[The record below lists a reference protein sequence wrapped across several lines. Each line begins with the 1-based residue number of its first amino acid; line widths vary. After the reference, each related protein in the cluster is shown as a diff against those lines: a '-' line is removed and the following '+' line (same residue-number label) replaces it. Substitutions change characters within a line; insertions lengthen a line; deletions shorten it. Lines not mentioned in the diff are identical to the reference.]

1 MKKSKLS
8 LCMISCLLAVGSL
21 AGCDKVRSSSDG
33 VLLTYYVGGEK
44 HEIKADD
51 ILEEYYDD
59 SSKYQ
64 AIYDQIYSVIVR
76 NYFAKERTPGK
87 LYPTAPE
94 VPLGK
99 SQMDEINRNAEL
111 KVEDDKATAKTNA
124 KANKT
129 RYKKEFEAIWQE
141 KGVKSEKEL
150 LQKYVEDLQKET
162 FENNFYTYS
171 LEEIKSGNNGEPIS
185 VSTGVKDVDDF
196 VWNGYIN
203 DKLPYH
209 VSHVMVALSDSSDTN
224 YYNGT
229 ISETDAL
236 KLANMVDSLESSTKS
251 FASVAADS
259 DDTGSGEKG
268 GDLGIMD
275 FDTTFINE
283 FKLGVYAYES
293 IYKGTDLTITG
304 STEKEIIDMSFTNY
318 KELVED
324 TFGLAADELPTIDP
338 SVFDELREYADDEKA
353 LDGNSVIGGST
364 LVLPRNI
371 IYNQYLNN
379 HSIFFIAV
387 TETYKTTS
395 TYNVDDLVL
404 YSDKVYRCIEKIETP
419 EAFNAAHWSDD
430 NPKYRKFNDKHV
442 LHAQVG
448 KDINGNPVYEPIV
461 CVRGASGDKQEIHF
475 IVVNRSPFDEDKA
488 VFDPAISKANREV
501 NGVKL
506 SEYYTTF
513 SPREAGYPKYED
525 GKNKTTYVNS
535 LNNDESQNRERAT
548 EFASKLKSYDSDK
561 IGKYMFLKYMN
572 EEEITF
578 GENSSLAEALMKWIN
593 ASVQQSKDT
602 SEESWKKTV
611 NDYIEKLT
619 KQKAERTKL
628 LPQLG
633 VLMFKYAN
641 ENRTA
646 KAMLDAGDMPADDYN
661 KAKALLVSEKVVADA
676 AAAETFLNNN
686 KICDLY
692 RVKGGLFNDGETHN
706 D

>member
-111 KVEDDKATAKTNA
+111 KVEDDKATAKANA

-129 RYKKEFEAIWQE
+129 RYKKEFDAILEE
-141 KGVKSEKEL
+141 KGVKTEKEL
-150 LQKYVEDLQKET
+150 LQKYIEELQKET

-209 VSHVMVALSDSSDTN
+209 VSHVMVGFSGSSDTS
-224 YYNGT
+224 YYNDT
-229 ISETDAL
+229 ISATDA
-236 KLANMVDSLESSTKS
+236 KNLANMVESLEDVSKS
-251 FASVAADS
+251 FAKVAGDSADVS
-259 DDTGSGEKG
+259 SGEKQ

-275 FDTTFINE
+275 FDTGFVNE
-283 FKLGVYAYES
+283 FKIGVYAYES
-293 IYKGTDLTITG
+293 IYKTASGISASD
-304 STEKEIIDMSFTNY
+304 IINLSGTNY
-318 KELVED
+318 KTLIET
-324 TFGLAADELPTIDP
+324 TFGLTDGELPTVNA
-338 SVFDELREYADDEKA
+338 SVFKDLKTYAETEKA
-353 LDGNSVIGGST
+353 SDGNKVIGGSS

-371 IYNQYLNN
+371 IYNKYVNN
-379 HSIFFIAV
+379 HAIFFIEGTGAK
-387 TETYKTTS
+387 YQ
-395 TYNVDDLVL
+395 
-404 YSDKVYRCIEKIETP
+404 
-419 EAFNAAHWSDD
+419 AFHGKN
-430 NPKYRKFNDKHV
+430 V
-442 LHAQVG
+442 LHAQIG
-448 KDINGNPVYEPIV
+448 TDKDGNAIWEPVMAVRASSASNGEL
-461 CVRGASGDKQEIHF
+461 HF
-475 IVVNRSPFDEDKA
+475 IVVNRSPFDGDDTS
-488 VFDPAISKANREV
+488 VSKANRVV

-593 ASVQQSKDT
+593 ASVQQSNDT
-602 SEESWKKTV
+602 SEESWRKTV
-611 NDYIEKLT
+611 NEYIEKLT

-633 VLMFKYAN
+633 VLMFQYAN

-646 KAMLDAGDMPADDYN
+646 KAMYDADDMPAADYN
-661 KAKALLVSEKVVADA
+661 KAKELLVSEGVVADA
-676 AAAETFLNNN
+676 TAAETFLTNN

>member
-111 KVEDDKATAKTNA
+111 KVEDDKATAKANA

-129 RYKKEFEAIWQE
+129 RYKKEFDAILEE
-141 KGVKSEKEL
+141 KGVKTEKEL
-150 LQKYVEDLQKET
+150 LQKYVEELQKET

-209 VSHVMVALSDSSDTN
+209 VSHVMVGFSGSSDTS
-224 YYNGT
+224 YYNDT
-229 ISETDAL
+229 ISATDA
-236 KLANMVDSLESSTKS
+236 KNLANMVESLEDVSKS
-251 FASVAADS
+251 FAKVAGDSADVS
-259 DDTGSGEKG
+259 SGEKQ

-275 FDTTFINE
+275 FDTGFVNE
-283 FKLGVYAYES
+283 FKIGVYAYES
-293 IYKGTDLTITG
+293 IYKTASGISASD
-304 STEKEIIDMSFTNY
+304 IINLSGTNY
-318 KELVED
+318 KTLIET
-324 TFGLAADELPTIDP
+324 TFGLTDGELPTVNA
-338 SVFDELREYADDEKA
+338 SVFKDLKTYAETEKA
-353 LDGNSVIGGST
+353 SDGNKVIGGSS

-371 IYNQYLNN
+371 IYNKYVNN
-379 HSIFFIAV
+379 HAIFFIEGTGAK
-387 TETYKTTS
+387 YQ
-395 TYNVDDLVL
+395 
-404 YSDKVYRCIEKIETP
+404 
-419 EAFNAAHWSDD
+419 AFHGKN
-430 NPKYRKFNDKHV
+430 V
-442 LHAQVG
+442 LHAQIG
-448 KDINGNPVYEPIV
+448 TDKDGNAIWEPVMAVRASSASNGEL
-461 CVRGASGDKQEIHF
+461 HF
-475 IVVNRSPFDEDKA
+475 IVVNRSPFDGDDTS
-488 VFDPAISKANREV
+488 VSKANRVV

-535 LNNDESQNRERAT
+535 LNNDESQNRDRAT

-593 ASVQQSKDT
+593 ASVQQSNDT
-602 SEESWKKTV
+602 SEESWRKTV
-611 NDYIEKLT
+611 NEYIEKLT

-633 VLMFKYAN
+633 VLMFQYAN

-646 KAMLDAGDMPADDYN
+646 KAMYDADDMPAADYN
-661 KAKALLVSEKVVADA
+661 KAKELLVSEGVVADA
-676 AAAETFLNNN
+676 TAAETFLTNN

>member
-111 KVEDDKATAKTNA
+111 KVEDDKATAKANA

-129 RYKKEFEAIWQE
+129 RYKKEFDAILEE
-141 KGVKSEKEL
+141 KGVKTEKEL
-150 LQKYVEDLQKET
+150 LQKYVEELQKET

-185 VSTGVKDVDDF
+185 VSTGVEGVDDF

-209 VSHVMVALSDSSDTN
+209 ISHVMVGFSGSSDTS
-224 YYNGT
+224 YYNDT
-229 ISETDAL
+229 ITAKDAE
-236 KLANMVDSLESSTKS
+236 KLAGMVESLEDPSKS
-251 FASVAADS
+251 FARVAADS
-259 DDTGSGEKG
+259 DDTGSGIKQ
-268 GDLGIMD
+268 GDLGVVD
-275 FDTTFINE
+275 FDTNFINE
-283 FKLGVYAYES
+283 FKIGVYAYEQF
-293 IYKGTDLTITG
+293 YKGT
-304 STEKEIIDMSFTNY
+304 TEIAGNEIIDLSGTNY
-318 KELVED
+318 KTLVED
-324 TFGLAADELPTIDP
+324 TFDLAADELPTVNA
-338 SVFDELREYADDEKA
+338 SVFDDLLEYANKETA
-353 LDGNSVIGGST
+353 NDGNKVIGGAS

-371 IYNQYLNN
+371 IYNKYLNN
-379 HSIFFIAV
+379 HSIFFIEF
-387 TETYKTTS
+387 TETYKDSS

-419 EAFNAAHWSDD
+419 EAFNAAHWSD
-430 NPKYRKFNDKHV
+430 NTKYRKFNGKHV
-442 LHAQVG
+442 LHAQIGTDV
-448 KDINGNPVYEPIV
+448 DGNPIWEPVI
-461 CVRGASGDKQEIHF
+461 CVRASSASNGELHF
-475 IVVNRSPFDEDKA
+475 IVVNRSPFDGDSS
-488 VFDPAISKANREV
+488 VSKANREV

-506 SEYYTTF
+506 SEYFTTF
-513 SPREAGYPKYED
+513 SPREAGYPKD
-525 GKNKTTYVNS
+525 GNGKNKTTYVNS
-535 LNNDESQNRERAT
+535 LNNDESDNRSRAE
-548 EFASKLKSYDSDK
+548 EFASKLKAYDSDK

-578 GENSSLAEALMKWIN
+578 GDNKDLAKALMKWIN
-593 ASVQQSKDT
+593 TSVQKANDEK
-602 SEESWKKTV
+602 EESWKKTV
-611 NDYIEKLT
+611 DEYIEKLT
-619 KQKAERTKL
+619 MQKAERTKL
-628 LPQLG
+628 IPQLG

-641 ENRTA
+641 ENKTA
-646 KAMLDAGDMPADDYN
+646 KALKDAGTMSADEYN
-661 KAKALLVSEKVVADA
+661 KAKALLVSEGIVANPTE
-676 AAAETFLNNN
+676 AETYLNDQPVSNWY
-686 KICDLY
+686 K
-692 RVKGGLFNDGETHN
+692 VKGGLFNDGETHL
-706 D
+706 

>member
-111 KVEDDKATAKTNA
+111 KVEDDKATAKANA

-129 RYKKEFEAIWQE
+129 RYKKEFDAILEE
-141 KGVKSEKEL
+141 KGVKTEKEL
-150 LQKYVEDLQKET
+150 LQKYIEELQKET

-209 VSHVMVALSDSSDTN
+209 VSHVMVGFSGSSDTS
-224 YYNGT
+224 YYNDT
-229 ISETDAL
+229 ISATDA
-236 KLANMVDSLESSTKS
+236 KNLANMVESLEDVSKS
-251 FASVAADS
+251 FAKVAGDSADVS
-259 DDTGSGEKG
+259 SGEKQ

-275 FDTTFINE
+275 FDTGFVNE
-283 FKLGVYAYES
+283 FKIGVYAYES
-293 IYKGTDLTITG
+293 IYKTASGISASD
-304 STEKEIIDMSFTNY
+304 IINLSGTNY
-318 KELVED
+318 KTLIET
-324 TFGLAADELPTIDP
+324 TFGLTDGELPTVNA
-338 SVFDELREYADDEKA
+338 SVFKDLKTYAETEKA
-353 LDGNSVIGGST
+353 SDGNKVIGGSS

-371 IYNQYLNN
+371 IYNKYVNN
-379 HSIFFIAV
+379 HAIFFIEGTGAK
-387 TETYKTTS
+387 YQ
-395 TYNVDDLVL
+395 
-404 YSDKVYRCIEKIETP
+404 
-419 EAFNAAHWSDD
+419 AFHGKN
-430 NPKYRKFNDKHV
+430 V
-442 LHAQVG
+442 LHAQIG
-448 KDINGNPVYEPIV
+448 TDKDGNAIWEPVMAVRASSASNGEL
-461 CVRGASGDKQEIHF
+461 HF
-475 IVVNRSPFDEDKA
+475 IVVNRSPFDGDDTS
-488 VFDPAISKANREV
+488 VSKANRVV

-535 LNNDESQNRERAT
+535 LNNDESQNRDRAT

-593 ASVQQSKDT
+593 ASVQQSNDT
-602 SEESWKKTV
+602 SEESWRKTV
-611 NDYIEKLT
+611 NEYIEKLT

-633 VLMFKYAN
+633 VLMFQYAN

-646 KAMLDAGDMPADDYN
+646 KAMYDADDMPAADYN
-661 KAKALLVSEKVVADA
+661 KAKELLVSEGVVADA
-676 AAAETFLNNN
+676 TAAETFLTNN

>member
-111 KVEDDKATAKTNA
+111 KVEDDKATAKANA

-129 RYKKEFEAIWQE
+129 RYKKEFDAILEE
-141 KGVKSEKEL
+141 KGVKTEKEL
-150 LQKYVEDLQKET
+150 LQKYVEELQKET

-209 VSHVMVALSDSSDTN
+209 VSHVMVGFSGSSDTN
-224 YYNGT
+224 YYNDT
-229 ISETDAL
+229 ISATDA
-236 KLANMVDSLESSTKS
+236 KNLANMVESLEDVSKS
-251 FASVAADS
+251 FAKVAGDSADVS
-259 DDTGSGEKG
+259 SGEKQ
-268 GDLGIMD
+268 GDLGVMD
-275 FDTTFINE
+275 FDTGFVNE

-293 IYKGTDLTITG
+293 IYKTASGISASD
-304 STEKEIIDMSFTNY
+304 IINLSGTNY
-318 KELVED
+318 KTLIES
-324 TFGLAADELPTIDP
+324 TFGLAAGELPTVNS
-338 SVFDELREYADDEKA
+338 SVFTELKKYAETEKA
-353 LDGNSVIGGST
+353 SDGNKVIGGSS

-371 IYNQYLNN
+371 IYNKYVNN
-379 HSIFFIAV
+379 HSIFFIEGTGAK
-387 TETYKTTS
+387 YK
-395 TYNVDDLVL
+395 L
-404 YSDKVYRCIEKIETP
+404 
-419 EAFNAAHWSDD
+419 FHG
-430 NPKYRKFNDKHV
+430 KYV
-442 LHAQVG
+442 LHAQIG
-448 KDINGNPVYEPIV
+448 TDKDGNAIWEPVMAVRASSASNGEL
-461 CVRGASGDKQEIHF
+461 HF
-475 IVVNRSPFDEDKA
+475 IVVNRSPFDGDDTT
-488 VFDPAISKANREV
+488 VSKANRVV

-611 NDYIEKLT
+611 NEYIEKLT
-619 KQKAERTKL
+619 KQKAEREKL
-628 LPQLG
+628 IPEVG
-633 VLMFKYAN
+633 KIVFNYAN
-641 ENRTA
+641 SNKSA
-646 KAMLDAGDMPADDYN
+646 KATMSSEDYTAVAATL
-661 KAKALLVSEKVVADA
+661 KTLLVEGGYVADA
-676 AAAETFLNNN
+676 TEAAEYLGETTGELTTPV
-686 KICDLY
+686 CDWY
-692 RVKGGLFNDGETHN
+692 KVKGGLFNDGETHN